1 MSSPPNLSAGRRAS
15 PSRRARRRQIDLGT
29 LVGGA
34 LIAFCIAVLTTPA
47 GVSGAVMLVP
57 VQVSILGVANPA
69 VTPTNLL
76 YNLIAVPGGLA
87 GYRRRTRDTAL
98 ARILILGSV
107 PGVVIGAILRVKALE
122 GPEVFYAVI
131 AVVLLP
137 LGAWLLL
144 GSTRSGRGGGR
155 VPTGQL
161 VALSLAVGVIGGIY
175 GIGGGAVLAPV
186 LVGLGFA
193 AAEIAP
199 ATLLATF
206 LTSIAGVA
214 TFALLSIGQSGS
226 IAPEWTLGIALGLG
240 GLAGGYLGARLQP
253 RLPEVLIRR
262 GLGLLCVGLA
272 VRYGILGF
280 G

>member
-1 MSSPPNLSAGRRAS
+1 
-15 PSRRARRRQIDLGT
+15 
-29 LVGGA
+29 
-34 LIAFCIAVLTTPA
+34 
-47 GVSGAVMLVP
+47 MLVP

-76 YNLIAVPGGLA
+76 YNLIAIPGGLA
-87 GYRRRTRDTAL
+87 GYLRRTPDLAL

-107 PGVVIGAILRVKALE
+107 PGVVAGAILRVTALE
-122 GPEVFYAVI
+122 GPDAFYAVI

-144 GSTRSGRGGGR
+144 GSADMGGGHQRVASGR
-155 VPTGQL
+155 L
-161 VALSLAVGVIGGIY
+161 VALSLAVGVIGGVY
-175 GIGGGAVLAPV
+175 GIGGGAILAPV

-193 AAEIAP
+193 AAEVAP

-206 LTSIAGVA
+206 LTSIVGVA
-214 TFALLSIGQSGS
+214 TFALLSIDQSGAV
-226 IAPEWTLGIALGLG
+226 APEWDLGIALGIG
-240 GLAGGYLGARLQP
+240 GLAGAYLGARLQP
-253 RLPEVLIRR
+253 RLPDALIRR
-262 GLGLLCVGLA
+262 GLGLLCVGLG